1 MDNLH
6 TLNGKPIDAT
16 AGAAAA
22 PAPFVAELVNTTTT
36 AAIPQV
42 KIHRAECGNAGI
54 VGEVG
59 DLGTNAK

>member
-6 TLNGKPIDAT
+6 TLNGKPIISA
-16 AGAAAA
+16 AAAAA
-22 PAPFVAELVNTTTT
+22 PAPFVAELINTTAT
-36 AAIPQV
+36 AAIPQI